1 MERRRRG
8 RPRHPDI
15 LTPAERRVLDELRA
29 GGTNAEIAVRL
40 GISADGVKYH
50 VSNMLGKLGLENRQ
64 QLAAWREPPRERRRR
79 WLFAPPAVPFPLKV
93 AAGVAG
99 GTLAV
104 AAIVVAILLT
114 LPRDA
119 ETEPADGAVT
129 VSAGR
134 EHSCA
139 LLESGAVA
147 CWGFNSA
154 GQTDAPEGR
163 FRALSAGGWHSCAIR
178 ESGEV
183 ACWGDNG
190 FGQIDSPAGTFRAL
204 STGDWHTCAIRES
217 GELACWGIDNQGQ
230 TDAPEGRFQSV
241 SGAGAHACAVSE
253 SGAIACWGE
262 DGEAFARAAP
272 DGRFRA
278 VRRPCALRESGEVAC
293 WNADGP
299 LSAPAGTFR
308 ALTSRIAMKARG
320 QRTTV
325 DWTRASC
332 ALRESGALACW
343 DPSPGPS
350 AAPLDTPQGTFRS
363 VSGAISHACAARDS
377 GEVVCWGTH
386 PVDTELLDAPEGRFR
401 AVSAGWF
408 HTCAI
413 RESGE
418 LVCWGVA
425 PATLEAGLLFV
436 PTGAFRFVRAES
448 NCAIR
453 DSGELVCWGNDGEV
467 RTDVPDGPF
476 HAIGA
481 QCALRDSGELACWGG
496 EPLDGR
502 FQAIDWT
509 CAVRESGELVCEDD
523 SLVGG
528 GSPPP
533 AGRFRA
539 VSDGKGHLGRTQL
552 YSAVA
557 ILPFGTIVGGT
568 SCALRESGEA
578 ACWGNND
585 YGQADA
591 PPGRFAAVSVG
602 GAHACGLRESGE
614 LVCWGDNNFY
624 SQTDAPEGRFQAVSA
639 GWYHSCA
646 IRESGELACW
656 GALTTAASVPD
667 DLR

>member
-1 MERRRRG
+1 MERRGRG

-64 QLAAWREPPRERRRR
+64 QLAAWREPPRERRR
-79 WLFAPPAVPFPLKV
+79 WAFAPLAVPFPLKV
-93 AAGVAG
+93 AAGVVG
-99 GTLAV
+99 GAVAV
-104 AAIVVAILLT
+104 AAIVVAIILT

-119 ETEPADGAVT
+119 EPEPADGAVT

-139 LLESGAVA
+139 LLESGAIV

-163 FRALSAGGWHSCAIR
+163 FRALSAGGWHTCAIR

-204 STGDWHTCAIRES
+204 SAGDWHTCAIR
-217 GELACWGIDNQGQ
+217 
-230 TDAPEGRFQSV
+230 
-241 SGAGAHACAVSE
+241 
-253 SGAIACWGE
+253 
-262 DGEAFARAAP
+262 
-272 DGRFRA
+272 
-278 VRRPCALRESGEVAC
+278 
-293 WNADGP
+293 
-299 LSAPAGTFR
+299 
-308 ALTSRIAMKARG
+308 
-320 QRTTV
+320 
-325 DWTRASC
+325 
-332 ALRESGALACW
+332 
-343 DPSPGPS
+343 
-350 AAPLDTPQGTFRS
+350 
-363 VSGAISHACAARDS
+363 
-377 GEVVCWGTH
+377 
-386 PVDTELLDAPEGRFR
+386 
-401 AVSAGWF
+401 
-408 HTCAI
+408 
-413 RESGE
+413 
-418 LVCWGVA
+418 
-425 PATLEAGLLFV
+425 
-436 PTGAFRFVRAES
+436 
-448 NCAIR
+448 
-453 DSGELVCWGNDGEV
+453 
-467 RTDVPDGPF
+467 

-481 QCALRDSGELACWGG
+481 QCALREDGGMACWSG
-496 EPLDGR
+496 EPLAGR
-502 FQAIDWT
+502 FQSLDWT
-509 CAVRESGELVCEDD
+509 CAVRESGELVCQDD
-523 SLVGG
+523 TLVGG

-552 YSAVA
+552 YAAVA
-557 ILPFGTIVGGT
+557 ILPFGTLVGGT

-624 SQTDAPEGRFQAVSA
+624 SQTDAPEGRFRSVSA

-656 GALTTAASVPD
+656 GALTPAASVPNE
-667 DLR
+667 LR